1 MKRDDRVY
9 IQDII
14 DSIEII
20 TDYVNGKSEKDF
32 EESLEWRLMKLMR
45 NKLIHEYFG
54 ISPNAVFA
62 TILEDLPPLLA
73 KIKII

>member
-32 EESLEWRLMKLMR
+32 EEVSCCKTLS
-45 NKLIHEYFG
+45 I
-54 ISPNAVFA
+54 
-62 TILEDLPPLLA
+62 EDL
-73 KIKII
+73 K